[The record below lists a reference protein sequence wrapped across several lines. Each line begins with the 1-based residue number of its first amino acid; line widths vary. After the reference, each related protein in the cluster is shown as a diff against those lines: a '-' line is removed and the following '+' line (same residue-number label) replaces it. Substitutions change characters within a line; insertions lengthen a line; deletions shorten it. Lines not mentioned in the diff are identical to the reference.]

1 MTCFQVKQA
10 SNEEVQI
17 LKYTSIFS
25 EDPSVSHTYQSQS
38 LLTTK
43 ASAVPRRK

>member
-1 MTCFQVKQA
+1 MTCFQVRQA
-10 SNEEVQI
+10 SNEEIEI
-17 LKYTSIFS
+17 LKYTIIFS

-43 ASAVPRRK
+43 ARAVPRLQ